1 MLATLIRAIGQ
12 LWARLNY
19 LPPSPRAPAYVPVP
33 GSPAA
38 ARPTVPPANELEG
51 LPLRYLIDTDIY
63 GTGRDGEIVEV
74 SYDATGKP
82 ARGISV
88 KYCNLFDEKNTG
100 AYGPYLKPSDTA
112 QEYNEGQIDP
122 KGPGWVKNL
131 TEQFARAVAQ
141 GFHYV
146 ELDNPDAYTAA
157 DVLGAIGLAQHY
169 GLAVL
174 AKNPLAC
181 SWDATAYVA
190 HPAVVGV
197 IVERGAGNPSDMDA
211 LRKKVAKPDLPV
223 WFVAFVSKKED
234 GRAWAVSTA
243 RLAAAF
249 KNMWCTFSPDGE
261 YTSSQDVPSLVPS
274 APPPS
279 VTSKPAQIIPEI
291 TPSNSSL
298 LSSQAAIEL
307 IVAEEVGSKAEYKP
321 GPEWPGGGS
330 GVTIGIGYDVG
341 AGTLSKAQLHA
352 DWGGHIPDA
361 MIVALEP
368 CIGVTGSRASS
379 LLSSV
384 RNKVSVPWDAAMAV
398 FEQVDV
404 PRWYKICA
412 DRLPNFEM
420 LSPDC
425 KGALVSLAYNRGPS
439 FDQAGDRFTEM
450 RAIKAHVAAKE
461 FGKIPQEFRAMER
474 LWRGQGLNGLLTRRE
489 HEAVLFEKGLAASVA
504 QSAPQTP
511 PAAKPVVQTA
521 AQSLLD
527 PDQIVGWMQ
536 AHNCTVETAPKRV
549 NLVYLEGVNPD
560 GSRNDNRID
569 LWNDI
574 RLILQYVDGKP
585 RVTFKCIATTEP
597 GTYYDKTHVIGGPQG
612 AALIAP
618 GQQACWQVGI
628 HDAVK
633 SYGHEALVQ
642 TGAEVSVYRDFD
654 KSFRRQAGHIT
665 TGWYGINQHSTGMAD
680 ASLSSIQA
688 WSAGC
693 LVVPHM
699 GDHKEWIRILKT
711 DERYL
716 ADHKFVFPTT
726 VIPVAWQT

>member
-1 MLATLIRAIGQ
+1 MLAALIRAIGQ

-38 ARPTVPPANELEG
+38 AHPTVPPANELEG

-100 AYGPYLKPSDTA
+100 AYGPYLHASHTA
-112 QEYNEGQIDP
+112 GEYHEGQIDP
-122 KGPGWVKNL
+122 KGPGWTKNL
-131 TEQFARAVAQ
+131 SEQFARAVAQ
-141 GFHYV
+141 GFQYV
-146 ELDNPDAYTAA
+146 ELDNPDAYSVA
-157 DVLGAIGLAQHY
+157 DVLGAVTMAERY
-169 GLAVL
+169 GLRVL
-174 AKNPLAC
+174 AKNPLLMQGDPAP
-181 SWDATAYVA
+181 YVA
-190 HPAVVGV
+190 RPNVVGA
-197 IVERGAGNPSDMDA
+197 IVERGAGSPADMDA
-211 LRKKVAKPDLPV
+211 LRKKAGKTSLPV
-223 WFVAFVSKKED
+223 WFVAFGD
-234 GRAWAVSTA
+234 GRAWAGNTANQAKQFGGMGVTYSTA
-243 RLAAAF
+243 GEYGDSIDLLRPGKPAPPVVAAPQSPASQPSTSNFAKCVKLVLVHEGGNDDDPRDPGGRTSRGIIQSEWTEWRKSHPGLPADVWQAPQDQVEAIYRQKYWNALSCDQLPAGVDYCVFDYGVNSGISRAAKVLKACEPAEPRDLINKICDERLAF
-249 KNMWCTFSPDGE
+249 LKQLRTWPTFGRGWS
-261 YTSSQDVPSLVPS
+261 TRVS
-274 APPPS
+274 
-279 VTSKPAQIIPEI
+279 
-291 TPSNSSL
+291 
-298 LSSQAAIEL
+298 
-307 IVAEEVGSKAEYKP
+307 EVRRDALAM
-321 GPEWPGGGS
+321 
-330 GVTIGIGYDVG
+330 VG
-341 AGTLSKAQLHA
+341 A
-352 DWGGHIPDA
+352 
-361 MIVALEP
+361 
-368 CIGVTGSRASS
+368 
-379 LLSSV
+379 
-384 RNKVSVPWDAAMAV
+384 
-398 FEQVDV
+398 
-404 PRWYKICA
+404 
-412 DRLPNFEM
+412 
-420 LSPDC
+420 
-425 KGALVSLAYNRGPS
+425 
-439 FDQAGDRFTEM
+439 
-450 RAIKAHVAAKE
+450 
-461 FGKIPQEFRAMER
+461 
-474 LWRGQGLNGLLTRRE
+474 
-489 HEAVLFEKGLAASVA
+489 
-504 QSAPQTP
+504 
-511 PAAKPVVQTA
+511 PVVQPA
-521 AQSLLD
+521 PQSPPAPKAVVQSASQNLLD
-527 PDQIVGWMQ
+527 PERIVVWMQ
-536 AHNCTVETAPKRV
+536 AHNCTVETARKRV

-560 GSRNDNRID
+560 GTRNNNRID

-585 RVTFKCIATTEP
+585 KVVFDCIATTEP
-597 GTYYDKTHVIGGPQG
+597 GIYYDRTHVIGGPQG

-628 HDAVK
+628 HDAGK

-699 GDHKEWIRILKT
+699 ADHKEWMRILKT